1 VLLFVPPLQELK
13 GYITKIWLFEGD
25 NGLPDNNIV
34 PPNARPKVIIPH
46 IGPISTTTGRLTRT
60 CAEGGIYFIGV
71 RDVPVALTTPKS
83 KTGSIGLE
91 FTTAAAYKFFRQPM
105 HDMANDLFSFHDC
118 FGEEGLQLQQD
129 ISSRQ
134 NPYDKVQRVQ
144 EFLLYKLRAIDRVNR
159 IVDYSIEMISRSHG
173 LIEIRELERKTGY
186 TKRYL
191 DLLFKEH
198 LGISP
203 KTLST
208 IFRFQY
214 FYKVVGNQKKSIY
227 DLYYDES
234 HFIKE
239 FKRYTGFSPGKFAAI
254 NNDFGKHF

>member
-1 VLLFVPPLQELK
+1 M
-13 GYITKIWLFEGD
+13 
-25 NGLPDNNIV
+25 V
-34 PPNARPKVIIPH
+34 PPNARPKVIIPY
-46 IGPISTTTGRLTRT
+46 ISTITTTTGFVSRT

-71 RDVPVALTTPKS
+71 RDVPVALTTPKT

-105 HDMANDLFSFHDC
+105 HDLANDLFSFHDC
-118 FGEEGLQLQQD
+118 FGNEGLQLQRDVSQLED
-129 ISSRQ
+129 
-134 NPYDKVQRVQ
+134 PYNKVKKVQ
-144 EFLLYKLRAIDRVNR
+144 EFLLYKLRSTDRVNR
-159 IVDYSIEMISRSHG
+159 IVDYSIEAISRSHG

-191 DLLFKEH
+191 DLLFKDH
-198 LGISP
+198 LGIGP

-208 IFRFQY
+208 ILRFQH
-214 FYKVVGNQKKSIY
+214 FYKVAGNEKNSIY

-239 FKRYTGFSPGKFAAI
+239 FKRYTGFSPGKFASLQ
-254 NNDFGKHF
+254 NDFGKHF